1 MYCFEAEVRLLGVKD
16 RRQVRCGSEGE
27 ASGCMAG
34 LRGVTGPGLHR
45 LSCHHGRHLWCYTSC
60 LGSVVVPCLA
70 ALGDL
75 TCNKRATLN
84 TMFVCLF
91 VCLLAFLIAA
101 GWQLVRVH
109 GHVQVVWPGFV
120 LCLRH
125 LCLELCVRA
134 HVCALAFPRHDTC
147 TQEMD
152 CNQDLD
158 WSGSLSLICQLV
170 ADTAVGRLS
179 GSWLLIWRFV
189 MCWRVL

>member
-1 MYCFEAEVRLLGVKD
+1 MYCFEAEVRLLGGKG

-101 GWQLVRVH
+101 GWQLVRVQ
-109 GHVQVVWPGFV
+109 GAWTCPS
-120 LCLRH
+120 
-125 LCLELCVRA
+125 CVA
-134 HVCALAFPRHDTC
+134 WFCVMFTPFMFGAVCASTC
-147 TQEMD
+147 VCT
-152 CNQDLD
+152 
-158 WSGSLSLICQLV
+158 SLS
-170 ADTAVGRLS
+170 AS
-179 GSWLLIWRFV
+179 
-189 MCWRVL
+189 